1 MKKKVLGIALLAM
14 SFVGFSAAAQTPAT
28 NAPAQQE
35 TVRKGDRQ
43 GRKAQVN
50 PFEGMN
56 LSDAQQ
62 AQLKQLNEKR
72 QAERQARKQTRKDEK
87 QRNESARMAERR
99 NEKKSYLDQVK
110 AIVGPEQYVVF
121 LENFYVSG
129 GNKAAMGNKQGGKN
143 VKSKD
148 GRKGHGD
155 RKGNRNHAH
164 SFNKAAG
171 NVANNA
177 PASKS

>member
-35 TVRKGDRQ
+35 SVKKGDRQ

-72 QAERQARKQTRKDEK
+72 QSERQARKQTRKDEK
-87 QRNESARMAERR
+87 QRNDSARMAERR

-129 GNKAAMGNKQGGKN
+129 GNKAAMGHNKA

-148 GRKGHGD
+148 GRKGHSD

>member
-14 SFVGFSAAAQTPAT
+14 SFVGFSAAAQPPAT

-87 QRNESARMAERR
+87 QRNDSARMAERR

-129 GNKAAMGNKQGGKN
+129 GNKQGGKN

>member
-1 MKKKVLGIALLAM
+1 MKKKILGIALLAM
-14 SFVGFSAAAQTPAT
+14 SFVGFSAAAQTPAANT
-28 NAPAQQE
+28 PAQQE

-43 GRKAQVN
+43 GRNAQVN

-87 QRNESARMAERR
+87 QRKDSARMAERR

-129 GNKAAMGNKQGGKN
+129 GNKAAMGHNKAAKA
-143 VKSKD
+143 KD

-155 RKGNRNHAH
+155 RKGNRNRAH

-171 NVANNA
+171 NVTPNA

>member
-28 NAPAQQE
+28 NAPSQQE
-35 TVRKGDRQ
+35 SVKKGDRQ

-72 QAERQARKQTRKDEK
+72 QSERQARKQTRKDEK
-87 QRNESARMAERR
+87 QRNDSARMAERR

-129 GNKAAMGNKQGGKN
+129 GNKAAMGH
-143 VKSKD
+143 KSKD